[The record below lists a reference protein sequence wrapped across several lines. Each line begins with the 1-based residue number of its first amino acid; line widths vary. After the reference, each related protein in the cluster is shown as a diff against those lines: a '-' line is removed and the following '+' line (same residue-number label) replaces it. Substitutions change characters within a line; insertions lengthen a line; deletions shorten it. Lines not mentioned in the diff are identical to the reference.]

1 MIMKTVKLT
10 IPNMKSPHCQM
21 TVSAIVTSL
30 GATVDV
36 VKAGEIEIRFD
47 DSISREAV
55 VAAVEAK
62 GYLVNS

>member
-1 MIMKTVKLT
+1 
-10 IPNMKSPHCQM
+10 M
-21 TVSAIVTSL
+21 TVSAIATSL

-47 DSISREAV
+47 DSISRAAV